1 MDLVLELKVWQHFH
15 NIMGYEV
22 FTSVQNN
29 WCELSFCFRI
39 MPQNCCLPS
48 WKAAMTVR
56 MRRES
61 CITWGL
67 KNWWMALCIENTSF
81 SCSCRPIFCVAYGDK
96 STVIIEMFG
105 WCTGGG
111 DQKGLHAG
119 RNWSRTQRWWWEWRG
134 RACRFSTKCGS
145 QHLHPGP
152 SGDAHKYALTHTICL
167 RSLCQISGLS
177 HHLPLP
183 VCFSIDFLPIH
194 VIIWVNVRRYVTML
208 GTVQLFHRL
217 SKWCC
222 LASGVHEWKKK
233 QRTNSTLDTV
243 IQFYPN
249 IREMCFGWG
258 WDSKG

>member
-1 MDLVLELKVWQHFH
+1 MDLILELKVWQHFH

-29 WCELSFCFRI
+29 WCELSFCYRI

-48 WKAAMTVR
+48 WKAATTVR

-105 WCTGGG
+105 WCTGGC

-152 SGDAHKYALTHTICL
+152 SGDAHKYALTHTLTAFTVSDVWIISPSSPPRVL
-167 RSLCQISGLS
+167 QYRFSAYSRNYLGQRQTLCN
-177 HHLPLP
+177 
-183 VCFSIDFLPIH
+183 H
-194 VIIWVNVRRYVTML
+194 VRTGAAFPQALQMI
-208 GTVQLFHRL
+208 LFGIRG
-217 SKWCC
+217 SWMK
-222 LASGVHEWKKK
+222 KKK

-249 IREMCFGWG
+249 NREIWSGHNC
-258 WDSKG
+258 SNK